1 LDGAKVQRNAGVPSR
16 GAEPGRERGHDGQ
29 RPLALLYIAMDPPLP
44 PPHFLW
50 REGLASF
57 EYFKSFFWFLDF

>member
-44 PPHFLW
+44 PPISCDAKVWPRSSILNP
-50 REGLASF
+50 
-57 EYFKSFFWFLDF
+57 FFGF